1 MKIELN
7 MDEKSG
13 KITNISINGDLNA
26 TSVNQACQHV
36 MKVFG
41 AAFQGVQ
48 QPRAVGDGANA
59 VAIAPSAMA
68 RDLADL
74 TSAGDLTIKER
85 LKLFLRFEY
94 PDHWFN
100 TLEVKER
107 YDRQYSEI
115 KISTVSTYLSRLHS
129 EGFLERRGN
138 KVAREYRI
146 ATPAPVPGEAPVQQP
161 QPQSR
166 P

>member
-41 AAFQGVQ
+41 AAIQGVQ
-48 QPRAVGDGANA
+48 QPRAVADGA
-59 VAIAPSAMA
+59 IAMA
-68 RDLADL
+68 KDLADL
-74 TSAGDLTIKER
+74 SSAGDLTIKER

-94 PDHWFN
+94 QEQWFN
-100 TLEVKER
+100 TIEVKER

-146 ATPAPVPGEAPVQQP
+146 ADPTPVPGEAPVQQP